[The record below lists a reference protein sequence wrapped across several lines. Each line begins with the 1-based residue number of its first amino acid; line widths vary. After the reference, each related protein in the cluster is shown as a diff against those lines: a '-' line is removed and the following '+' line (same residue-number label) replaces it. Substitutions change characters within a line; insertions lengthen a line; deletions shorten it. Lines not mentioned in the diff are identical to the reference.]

1 MKKIVKQI
9 FDFSNNRT
17 LFINILL
24 SLFCLIGVLV
34 LPSIFGYSF
43 TKVFKNTTLCSLLG
57 SSLFCIILLA
67 IYSKDLGKEF
77 KLFIKNFKKDF
88 KTIVRYYLIGIVMMI
103 TFNILLI
110 GILKGTSQNEDLVRE
125 VLFSNPV
132 LMLINIVIVAPITE
146 ELVFRKSV
154 STVFKNKWVFAIM
167 SGILFGGAHIM
178 TNVFSG
184 TFILTD
190 LLYILPYGSYGFAFA
205 LMDHTTK
212 TTFSSIM
219 VHSFHNLMN
228 GLILINL
235 HFLGV
240 L

>member
-77 KLFIKNFKKDF
+77 KLFTKNFKKDF
-88 KTIVRYYLIGIVMMI
+88 KTVVRYYVIGIVMMI

-110 GILKGTSQNEDLVRE
+110 GILKGISQNEDLVRE

-154 STVFKNKWVFAIM
+154 STVFKNKWVFAFF
-167 SGILFGGAHIM
+167 SFLFFGGAH
-178 TNVFSG
+178 VLGG
-184 TFILTD
+184 TTLVD
-190 LLYILPYGSYGFAFA
+190 YLYIIPYGALGGAFA
-205 LMDHTTK
+205 LAYYETK
-212 TTFSSIM
+212 SIFTSM
-219 VHSFHNLMN
+219 SFHMFHNITLV
-228 GLILINL
+228 LVSILFI
-235 HFLGV
+235 
-240 L
+240 